1 MYVQLIAYGCEITC
15 FSKCLLPLHG
25 DRPWLE
31 YGENVQIEE
40 GKRKT
45 KQNLAVTIS
54 LIIFA
59 RNLKTPM
66 PRKPAIAVMLASQ
79 ESMLCI
85 FKSRLATVQDLTFW
99 QRICWRTSNTNI
111 IFKRRAKR
119 GVLQSLDFCEMLYVL
134 KVENVRHSVF
144 FRSVFAEFWK
154 NVFKWRCCV
163 GKRYVSFF
171 FF

>member
-1 MYVQLIAYGCEITC
+1 MATDLDLSTEKT
-15 FSKCLLPLHG
+15 SKSK
-25 DRPWLE
+25 R
-31 YGENVQIEE
+31 
-40 GKRKT
+40 GKE
-45 KQNLAVTIS
+45 KQNKIWPS
-54 LIIFA
+54 LFLSSFSLEI
-59 RNLKTPM
+59 LKTPM

-111 IFKRRAKR
+111 IFKRRSKR

-171 FF
+171 LFFKE

>member
-1 MYVQLIAYGCEITC
+1 MPPT
-15 FSKCLLPLHG
+15 SSW
-25 DRPWLE
+25 RPTLTWVRRKRPNRR
-31 YGENVQIEE
+31 GEKKN
-40 GKRKT
+40 KT
-45 KQNLAVTIS
+45 KFGRHYFSHHFRSKI
-54 LIIFA
+54 
-59 RNLKTPM
+59 LKSPM

-163 GKRYVSFF
+163 G
-171 FF
+171 